1 MSGLRRVFTALE
13 FLSRSEVS
21 SGEAVPEATVF
32 LQKSSFTLVP
42 TLTGTLS
49 YVKNFIRDTDV
60 AAIAPSSS
68 FLVERVCK
76 WIDFDEP
83 AVIVEYG
90 PGNGVFSEYI
100 LEHMTP
106 ESTLIL
112 IESNP
117 DFVDMLEEM
126 TADDPR
132 AVVVEDRAENIN
144 EILADQ
150 GVDEVDY
157 IVSGIPFSFL
167 DEEVKGEL
175 LNRTRNVLADDGKFL
190 VYQNYNHLEEPLREH
205 FSEVT
210 KEREFRNIPPTMRAY
225 EACK

>member
-1 MSGLRRVFTALE
+1 LR
-13 FLSRSEVS
+13 S
-21 SGEAVPEATVF
+21 SSIPID
-32 LQKSSFTLVP
+32 LNRLVP

-49 YVKNFIRDTDV
+49 YIKNFIQDRDV

-100 LEHMTP
+100 LDHMTAD
-106 ESTLIL
+106 STLIL

-117 DFVDMLEEM
+117 DFVEMLEEM

-132 AVVVEDRAENIN
+132 AMVVEDRAENIKD
-144 EILADQ
+144 ILADQ
-150 GVDEVDY
+150 GLEEVDY

-167 DEEVKGEL
+167 DDETRDDL
-175 LNRTRNVLADDGKFL
+175 LSRTWEVLADDGKFL
-190 VYQNYNHLEEPLREH
+190 VYQNYNHLEAPLREH
-205 FSEVT
+205 FSAVT